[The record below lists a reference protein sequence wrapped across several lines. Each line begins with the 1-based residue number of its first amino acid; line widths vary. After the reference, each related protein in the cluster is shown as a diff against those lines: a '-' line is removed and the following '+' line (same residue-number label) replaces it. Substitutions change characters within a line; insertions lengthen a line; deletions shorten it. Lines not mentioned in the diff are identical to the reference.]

1 MWLCPKCLSPF
12 LKKVPSLWCRLPCAF
27 LKRLRKRALTLCT
40 CTGQVYPPPVR
51 TRTKSSRKKLVLSRY
66 TCAYRNNR
74 AATGGR
80 RTVGCAEENVDTS
93 TCRTWSCKCRID
105 RRPCGLR
112 GDDRQKPVNI
122 SAIDPARGGALPF
135 FLKIKL
141 ERNQNRLRLKN
152 FLHSKNDDD
161 AT

>member
-1 MWLCPKCLSPF
+1 MRQL
-12 LKKVPSLWCRLPCAF
+12 
-27 LKRLRKRALTLCT
+27 
-40 CTGQVYPPPVR
+40 
-51 TRTKSSRKKLVLSRY
+51 
-66 TCAYRNNR
+66 
-74 AATGGR
+74 GGGEL
-80 RTVGCAEENVDTS
+80 VGCAEESVGTS
-93 TCRTWSCKCRID
+93 TCRTWSCECRID